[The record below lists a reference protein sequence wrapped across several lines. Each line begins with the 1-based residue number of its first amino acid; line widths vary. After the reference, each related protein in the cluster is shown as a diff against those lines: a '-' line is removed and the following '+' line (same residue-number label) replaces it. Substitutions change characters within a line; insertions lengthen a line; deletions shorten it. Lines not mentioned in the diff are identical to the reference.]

1 MAIDNPS
8 DKIREIV
15 GEDDKDPLGVSL
27 QIGGLAAPLLAV
39 LGVLKSALSSFECQ
53 QELKQPCLH
62 FAMIGA
68 GTGALAN

>member
-27 QIGGLAAPLLAV
+27 HSRPERGREYRRLQRFE
-39 LGVLKSALSSFECQ
+39 GVIDAC
-53 QELKQPCLH
+53 P
-62 FAMIGA
+62 
-68 GTGALAN
+68 